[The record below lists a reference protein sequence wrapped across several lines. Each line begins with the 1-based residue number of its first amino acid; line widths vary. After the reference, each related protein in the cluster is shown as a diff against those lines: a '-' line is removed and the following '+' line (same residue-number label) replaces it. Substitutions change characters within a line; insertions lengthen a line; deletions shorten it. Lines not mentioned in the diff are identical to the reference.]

1 MTDTK
6 ATLDSLRIDRGRK
19 APSRG
24 AGPWIVALV
33 LVLLLAGAGAA
44 AYVWWPR
51 PGLAVHAA
59 TAEAR
64 GDIAAGGGL
73 DATGYVVARRL
84 ATLAP
89 KFLGKLVELNVEE
102 GQRVKAGEVV
112 ARLDD
117 TTFTAALRQAQ
128 AQQSQAR
135 TAFDDAAPIFARY
148 QRLHD
153 QGAISTDAYENQR
166 ALYDAAREAVGVAEA
181 NVKMAQTNLADTVI
195 YAPYAGVITNK
206 AAQVGEIVAPGGS
219 SGSKTGIA
227 TIVDMD
233 TLEVEVDVSENYI
246 DRVHA
251 GGAATVVLDAYSDW
265 EIPASVI
272 AVIPTAD
279 RSKGTVKVRVGFK
292 VKDARILPDMG
303 ARVTFATDANAPHAA
318 PKGVLV
324 PREAVKDNGRTGTV
338 FIIDNDDRLEKR
350 EVPLGTRTQQSV
362 TVTSGVAPGE
372 RLVTGDQAPLRDGM
386 KVSIADAV

>member
-1 MTDTK
+1 MSEGKTG
-6 ATLDSLRIDRGRK
+6 LDSLKIDRSRK
-19 APSRG
+19 PPSRG
-24 AGPWIVALV
+24 AGPWIIAI
-33 LVLLLAGAGAA
+33 LVLLTLGGAGAA

-51 PGLAVHAA
+51 PGLSVHAV

-64 GDIAAGGGL
+64 GDVAAGGGL

-89 KFLGKLVELNVEE
+89 KFLGKLVTLNVEE

-117 TTFTAALRQAQ
+117 TTFTAALRQAE
-128 AQQSQAR
+128 AQQSQAK
-135 TAFDDAAPIFARY
+135 TAFGDAAPIFARY

-153 QGAISTDAYENQR
+153 QGVISTDAYENQR
-166 ALYDAAREAVGVAEA
+166 ALYDAAREASAVAAA

-246 DRVHA
+246 DRVRP
-251 GGAATVVLDAYSDW
+251 GGAATIVLDAYSDW
-265 EIPASVI
+265 EIPAEVTAI
-272 AVIPTAD
+272 IPTAD
-279 RSKGTVKVRVGFK
+279 RSKGTVKVRVAIK
-292 VKDARILPDMG
+292 AKDPRILPDMG
-303 ARVTFATDANAPHAA
+303 ARVTFATDANAHHAA

-324 PREAVKDNGRTGTV
+324 SRDAVKDKGRMGTV
-338 FIIDNDDRLEKR
+338 FVIGDNDTLEER
-350 EVPLGTRTQQSV
+350 EVSLGTRTQQSV
-362 TVTSGVAPGE
+362 TLLSGVAAGE
-372 RLVTGDQAPLRDGM
+372 RLATGDFAQFHTGL
-386 KVSIADAV
+386 KVAITE